1 MCWAYG
7 NFDPKN
13 NLSSLSAMLYMNASG
28 YFIADFQTMKLFIK
42 TAISSKTE
50 RKKWKMNERTNETE
64 PGKESWLEGET
75 NEETKREE
83 MRTK

>member
-1 MCWAYG
+1 
-7 NFDPKN
+7 
-13 NLSSLSAMLYMNASG
+13 
-28 YFIADFQTMKLFIK
+28 
-42 TAISSKTE
+42 
-50 RKKWKMNERTNETE
+50 MNERTNETE